1 MGLFGNNDVQK
12 DVEAH
17 RAQALLQRYGLENL
31 SDPRDM
37 EAVQNIAK
45 TLSTNKYVELG
56 TALQANGTDA
66 GKLSYLRA
74 IVEQNFIM
82 IRQLD
87 RISQRLEGK

>member
-37 EAVQNIAK
+37 QAVQNIAT
-45 TLSTNKYVELG
+45 TLTGNKFVELG
-56 TALQANGTDA
+56 TMLQGNGTDV
-66 GKLSYLRA
+66 GKLTYLRA

-87 RISQRLEGK
+87 RIAQKLEK

>member
-1 MGLFGNNDVQK
+1 MGLFGSNDVQK

-17 RAQALLQRYGLENL
+17 KAQALLQRYGLENL
-31 SDPRDM
+31 SDPRDKQ
-37 EAVQNIAK
+37 AVQNIAQA
-45 TLSTNKYVELG
+45 LSTNKYVEMG
-56 TALQANGTDA
+56 TMLQLNGIDA

-87 RISQRLEGK
+87 RITQRLEK

>member
-31 SDPRDM
+31 SDPRDKQ
-37 EAVQNIAK
+37 AVQNIAQ
-45 TLSTNKYVELG
+45 TLSANKYVEIG
-56 TALQANGTDA
+56 TIMQLNGTDA

-87 RISQRLEGK
+87 RIAQRLEK

>member
-37 EAVQNIAK
+37 QAVQNIAT
-45 TLSTNKYVELG
+45 TLTGNKLVEMG
-56 TALQANGTDA
+56 TLLQGYGTDV
-66 GKLSYLRA
+66 GKLTYLRA

-87 RISQRLEGK
+87 KIAQKLEK

>member
-17 RAQALLQRYGLENL
+17 KAQALLQRYGLENL

-37 EAVQNIAK
+37 QAVQNIAT
-45 TLSTNKYVELG
+45 TLTGNKLVEMG
-56 TALQANGTDA
+56 TMLQGNGTDV
-66 GKLSYLRA
+66 GKLTYLRA

-87 RISQRLEGK
+87 RIAQKLEK